1 MVVPRLLFSAWTPCL
16 LLAVIRMQ
24 MRFRRF
30 MKRIRSIRLIILVRL
45 IRGIRK
51 YQKIYET
58 HKKHKVSSSD
68 HLLKPWPFSSTS
80 IS

>member
-1 MVVPRLLFSAWTPCL
+1 MRL
-16 LLAVIRMQ
+16 
-24 MRFRRF
+24 RRF

-68 HLLKPWPFSSTS
+68 HLLHKWPSASTD
-80 IS
+80 ISYCGGHSGGVTGATEAS

>member
-1 MVVPRLLFSAWTPCL
+1 MRL
-16 LLAVIRMQ
+16 
-24 MRFRRF
+24 RRF

-68 HLLKPWPFSSTS
+68 QLLQPQWPSAVTD
-80 IS
+80 ISYCGGHSGGVTGATEAS